1 MIEAISS
8 IQNISMVS
16 ESMNIDQKEHV
27 SSNFLQLMQSS
38 LETVNSDLKASDD
51 IMQRYM
57 VDKNVSTHEL
67 MIAMEQAKHS
77 LQVSVQVRNKLV
89 EAYKQVLQM
98 QI

>member
-1 MIEAISS
+1 MIEAITS
-8 IQNISMVS
+8 IENISMVS
-16 ESMNIDQKEHV
+16 EGMSIDKKEHV

-38 LETVNSDLKASDD
+38 LETVNSDLKASDE